1 MKSRAALHCS
11 GLLWTACSL
20 LCSGQPLSRSGLVWA
35 ALVCSGLFWAV
46 LGCFG
51 PPGLLQAVVY
61 MNEVMKSSC
70 DLGGGGELL
79 CTAPAGLGCSG
90 LLWAVLGCSGLLWAA
105 WAAPGCCLHE

>member
-1 MKSRAALHCS
+1 MKSRSALHCC

-20 LCSGQPLSRSGLVWA
+20 RCFAQPLSRFGLVWA

-51 PPGLLQAVVY
+51 PPGLLQAVFC
-61 MNEVMKSSC
+61 MDEVMKSRC

-79 CTAPAGLGCSG
+79 CTA
-90 LLWAVLGCSGLLWAA
+90 LGCSGLLWAA
-105 WAAPGCCLHE
+105 PG